1 MSKDVWVQVPP
12 SAPILINIYKMSEI
26 QVKNTLSKK
35 LKREYDIVIPFS
47 QIDKKID
54 ERVSILQKDY
64 KMKGFRNGQVPLNII
79 KQKHAASIMAEESEK
94 IINETS
100 QNIVK
105 KDDIKL
111 ATTPKVNVS
120 IFELNKDL
128 SYKLEMEIF
137 PEVPKID
144 ISKLKLNKKE
154 AKILEEEVSQAKDNI
169 LARYKKWNKQ
179 EDSYKSKKGNAVNIN
194 YVGKID
200 GKEFDGG
207 KADNH
212 QLELGSKSFIDNF
225 EDQLIGKK
233 AGDNVEVKVKFPK
246 EYHNADFAG
255 KKAIFDVLINDVSTQ
270 EELNIDD
277 NFVKENFKIETV
289 DKFDEEI
296 RNKISESYQE
306 LSRAVFK
313 NDLLELLNK
322 KVNFDLPESLIEDQ
336 FKRLW
341 SEVETQ
347 EKQNPNLFKN
357 DKDKKKMEDEK
368 RKLASKMIKG
378 GIIVSNINQ
387 ENNISVSN
395 EEIIS
400 EAKLRAAKMPGQE
413 QMVLQYYQNNP
424 EAMQDLRGFLM
435 EEKMLDLVIEKA
447 KPGIKTLSVKDLQK
461 ELNNS

>member
-1 MSKDVWVQVPP
+1 MAKLVDALDLGSSVERRVGSSP
-12 SAPILINIYKMSEI
+12 SIRTNLINIYKMSEI
-26 QVKNTLSKK
+26 QIKNTLSKK
-35 LKREYDIVIPFS
+35 LKREYEITIPFS
-47 QIDKKID
+47 KIDQKID
-54 ERVSILQKDY
+54 ERVSILQKNY

-154 AKILEEEVSQAKDNI
+154 AKVSEDEINQAKDNI

-179 EDSYKSKKGNAVNIN
+179 EDSYKSKKGDAVNIN

-246 EYHNADFAG
+246 EYHNAEFAG
-255 KKAIFDVLINDVSTQ
+255 KKLFLMYWLIM
-270 EELNIDD
+270 
-277 NFVKENFKIETV
+277 FW
-289 DKFDEEI
+289 
-296 RNKISESYQE
+296 
-306 LSRAVFK
+306 
-313 NDLLELLNK
+313 
-322 KVNFDLPESLIEDQ
+322 
-336 FKRLW
+336 FKR
-341 SEVETQ
+341 
-347 EKQNPNLFKN
+347 N
-357 DKDKKKMEDEK
+357 
-368 RKLASKMIKG
+368 
-378 GIIVSNINQ
+378 
-387 ENNISVSN
+387 
-395 EEIIS
+395 
-400 EAKLRAAKMPGQE
+400 
-413 QMVLQYYQNNP
+413 
-424 EAMQDLRGFLM
+424 
-435 EEKMLDLVIEKA
+435 
-447 KPGIKTLSVKDLQK
+447 
-461 ELNNS
+461 